1 MTGIRR
7 LLAASLLAAAVIAAP
22 PAAAGGPA
30 EITLTFV
37 RHAQSEGNASGLIDT
52 STPGPS
58 ITELGRTQ
66 AAESAAAMAGD
77 DYDGVYA
84 STMVRTQQTAAPMAA
99 ALAEPVVVLPGLREV
114 EAGQSEGRPEV
125 SAADYFDAPAQ
136 WLSGDRAARI
146 PGSIDGNEFDARFD
160 ASVQQIYDSGDVN
173 DHALGD
179 HERRQPPPRIAPR
192 APAAQHRPGRRHRQS
207 DRWVDADRLERRTAP
222 GVTPVTVAVICG
234 TAQLPAGQLR
244 R

>member
-173 DHALGD
+173 AVAYSHGAAIMLWVTMNVDNPHPELLREHPLPNTGRVVVTGSPTAGWTLIDWNGV
-179 HERRQPPPRIAPR
+179 PPR
-192 APAAQHRPGRRHRQS
+192 
-207 DRWVDADRLERRTAP
+207 V
-222 GVTPVTVAVICG
+222 
-234 TAQLPAGQLR
+234 
-244 R
+244 